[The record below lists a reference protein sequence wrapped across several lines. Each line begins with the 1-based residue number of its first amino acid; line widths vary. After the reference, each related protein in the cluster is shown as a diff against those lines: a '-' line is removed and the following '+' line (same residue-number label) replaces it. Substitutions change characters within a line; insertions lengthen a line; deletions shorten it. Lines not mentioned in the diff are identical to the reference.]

1 MKNGKNKKAEGPE
14 PSRRILVAMSGGVD
28 SSVAAALL
36 KKDGFDVVGIFMKF
50 WKDGKSGQNRCCSAE
65 SEKLARLVAKK
76 IDIPFYVLNVEK
88 EFKRKVVDYFLR
100 EYKKGNTPNPCVV
113 CNKEIKFGFLIKKA
127 LSLGADH
134 MATGHFARTSLADV
148 IFSATRASLT
158 GHPRLKKITSARLLK
173 AKDKEKDQSYFLW
186 QLNQKQLSHILF
198 PVGNYTKPE
207 VRKLAKKFKL
217 PTAQTP
223 ESQEVCF
230 IQNTT
235 NDFLRKYLKTKP
247 GKILDAAG
255 KALGQHQGLWFYTIG
270 QRRGIGLSGGP
281 YYVVAKDFKKNNLI
295 VSKNKK
301 NLKSDEFFAKNINW
315 INSVKLPLKAEV
327 KIRYKTNSAKVKI
340 LKYKKNSVKVIFE
353 KPQLAVTPGQSAVF
367 YRGKK
372 LLGGG
377 VIK

>member
-1 MKNGKNKKAEGPE
+1 M
-14 PSRRILVAMSGGVD
+14 
-28 SSVAAALL
+28 
-36 KKDGFDVVGIFMKF
+36 
-50 WKDGKSGQNRCCSAE
+50 
-65 SEKLARLVAKK
+65 
-76 IDIPFYVLNVEK
+76 
-88 EFKRKVVDYFLR
+88 
-100 EYKKGNTPNPCVV
+100 
-113 CNKEIKFGFLIKKA
+113 
-127 LSLGADH
+127 
-134 MATGHFARTSLADV
+134 
-148 IFSATRASLT
+148 
-158 GHPRLKKITSARLLK
+158 LK

-281 YYVVAKDFKKNNLI
+281 YYVVAKDVTANTI
-295 VSKNKK
+295 TVSNKK
-301 NLKSDEFFAKNINW
+301 IQEGVNAREVVLSDTHFVSGEFPDTSKKYSARTRYRQ
-315 INSVKLPLKAEV
+315 PLALCSLQIKGGVASIVFDAPREL
-327 KIRYKTNSAKVKI
+327 SA
-340 LKYKKNSVKVIFE
+340 
-353 KPQLAVTPGQSAVF
+353 PGQSLVL
-367 YRGKK
+367 YDGDVC
-372 LLGGG
+372 LGGG
-377 VIK
+377 IIV